1 MSYPNSGCCHQDR
14 SSYSTSN
21 CCHQDRNSYSASNCC
36 HQGRRSYLYVYGLI
50 GFFAVLLAFAIGLIL
65 GAVFYETVLPVIA
78 AIIAFI
84 AALAA
89 VGIGIWF
96 FTRRRSC

>member
-1 MSYPNSGCCHQDR
+1 MSYPSSGCCHQER
-14 SSYSTSN
+14 TACSNST
-21 CCHQDRNSYSASNCC
+21 CCC
-36 HQGRRSYLYVYGLI
+36 QGRRSYLYVYGLI
-50 GFFAVLLAFAIGLIL
+50 GFFAVLLALAIGLIL
-65 GAVFYETVLPVIA
+65 GAVYYETILPVIA

-96 FTRRRSC
+96 FTRRRTC

>member
-1 MSYPNSGCCHQDR
+1 MSYPSNGCCHQDGAA
-14 SSYSTSN
+14 YTTSH
-21 CCHQDRNSYSASNCC
+21 CCHE
-36 HQGRRSYLYVYGLI
+36 RRSYLYVYGLI
-50 GFFAVLLAFAIGLIL
+50 GFFAVLLALAIGLIL
-65 GAVFYETVLPVIA
+65 GAVYYETVLPVIA

>member
-1 MSYPNSGCCHQDR
+1 MSYPSSGCCHQDR
-14 SSYSTSN
+14 TS
-21 CCHQDRNSYSASNCC
+21 CSASACC
-36 HQGRRSYLYVYGLI
+36 QERRGYLYVYGLV

-65 GAVFYETVLPVIA
+65 GAVYYETILPVIA

-89 VGIGIWF
+89 VGIGIWV
-96 FTRRRSC
+96 FTRRRRC

>member
-1 MSYPNSGCCHQDR
+1 MSYPNSGCCHQER
-14 SSYSTSN
+14 TACSN
-21 CCHQDRNSYSASNCC
+21 SACCP
-36 HQGRRSYLYVYGLI
+36 GKRSYLYVYGLI
-50 GFFAVLLAFAIGLIL
+50 GFFAVLLALAVGLIL
-65 GAVFYETVLPVIA
+65 GAVFYETILPVVA

-89 VGIGIWF
+89 VGIGIWL